1 MLGFRRGTEFGEELE
16 ICGFD
21 EAAEWMREHFS
32 CLVFTPHPECRRRI
46 RARF

>member
-1 MLGFRRGTEFGEELE
+1 MLGFRRGTEVGEEME

-32 CLVFTPHPECRRRI
+32 CLVFTLYPECWRRI